1 MSCSV
6 VTDQRA
12 WSPFCLQCVFNILP
26 APSTIISPCER
37 EGAEGQRRQC
47 VLETTTRRHTE
58 EDFSGASDSQCEM
71 DREGKKTILS
81 LSLLGF
87 LYYFIHSVDK
97 VV

>member
-1 MSCSV
+1 M

-58 EDFSGASDSQCEM
+58 EDFSGASDSPREM
-71 DREGKKTILS
+71 DREGKKNNLVIESVGFFVLFHS
-81 LSLLGF
+81 LC
-87 LYYFIHSVDK
+87 
-97 VV
+97 